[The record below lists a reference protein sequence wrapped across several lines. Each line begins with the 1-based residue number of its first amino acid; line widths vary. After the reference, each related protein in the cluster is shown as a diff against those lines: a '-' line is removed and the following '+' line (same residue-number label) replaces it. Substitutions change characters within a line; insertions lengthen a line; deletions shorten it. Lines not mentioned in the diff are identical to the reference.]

1 MKALL
6 HRMHRTHK
14 ILALTSILG
23 LLSTS
28 LSAAEPNLL
37 GDSLSV
43 TNDNIRDS
51 AGSEAMAKWARSCAL
66 CHITGE
72 ANAPVVGDT
81 EEWQQRLQKG
91 EAALLNNVVNGINSM
106 PPLGYCMSCE
116 AADFRVMIDYMAGVK

>member
-1 MKALL
+1 MKALSL
-6 HRMHRTHK
+6 RML
-14 ILALTSILG
+14 ILRMLSLACILL

-28 LSAAEPNLL
+28 LSAAEPNLV
-37 GDSLSV
+37 GDGLSV
-43 TNDNIRDS
+43 TNHSMSNS
-51 AGSEAMAKWARSCAL
+51 ASSEAIAKWARSCAL

-72 ANAPVVGDT
+72 ADAPIIGDT

>member
-6 HRMHRTHK
+6 LRMF
-14 ILALTSILG
+14 ILRILSLASILG

-37 GDSLSV
+37 GNGLGV
-43 TNDNIRDS
+43 TNPRMSDS
-51 AGSEAMAKWARSCAL
+51 ASSEAMAKWARSCAL

-116 AADFRVMIDYMAGVK
+116 AADFRVMIDFMAGVK

>member
-6 HRMHRTHK
+6 LRMF
-14 ILALTSILG
+14 ILRILSLASILG

-37 GDSLSV
+37 GNGLGV
-43 TNDNIRDS
+43 TNPRMSDS

-72 ANAPVVGDT
+72 ANAPVLGDT

-91 EAALLNNVVNGINSM
+91 EAALLNNVINGINSM

-116 AADFRVMIDYMAGVK
+116 AADFRVMIDFMAGVK

>member
-6 HRMHRTHK
+6 LRMFILRM
-14 ILALTSILG
+14 LALASILG

-37 GDSLSV
+37 GNGLGV
-43 TNDNIRDS
+43 TNPSMSDS

-72 ANAPVVGDT
+72 ANAPVIGDT

-91 EAALLNNVVNGINSM
+91 EAVLLNNVVNGINSM

-116 AADFRVMIDYMAGVK
+116 AADFRVMIDFMAGVK

>member
-6 HRMHRTHK
+6 LRMFILRM
-14 ILALTSILG
+14 LALASILG

-37 GDSLSV
+37 GNGLGV
-43 TNDNIRDS
+43 TNPSMSDS

-72 ANAPVVGDT
+72 ANAPIVGDT

-116 AADFRVMIDYMAGVK
+116 AADFRVMIDFMTGVK